1 MPIQL
6 LIDSQP
12 DGYTQELEYNYHP
25 GSTRLKAQLD
35 SQTPRQTQAS
45 RIEQDR
51 PRPQAAVRQQNTTVQ
66 AAATREGNPPPIT
79 GSTPG
84 IGGDN
89 SIVRV
94 LEKGPGFNVV
104 EYGNGRVER
113 RAGARNWRNNNPGN
127 IEFGN
132 FARRHGA
139 IDTDGRFAI
148 FPTYEAGRRAKEFLL
163 FESSSYNQLTIAQA
177 ISRYAPP
184 SENNTQMYIRVVTSA
199 TGSTPDTP
207 MSDLDAS
214 ARQSLLAAMERV
226 EGFRVGNI
234 QVLQQERDNTPATAD
249 LPTPTL
255 GPTLVSEGTQ
265 MTAADQARVRSGA
278 QVIQG
283 PAMPSSQPSN
293 QPVSTLLPSRTQG
306 GEVPLNR
313 RLEQQVS

>member
-1 MPIQL
+1 MPIEL
-6 LIDSQP
+6 LIDPQS
-12 DGYTQELEYNYHP
+12 DGFTQELEYDP
-25 GSTRLKAQLD
+25 RSTRLKAQVD

-45 RIEQDR
+45 RIEQNR
-51 PRPQAAVRQQNTTVQ
+51 PQPQAATRQQSTPAQ

-84 IGGDN
+84 TGGDN

-207 MSDLDAS
+207 VRDLDAS
-214 ARQSLLAAMERV
+214 ARQSMLSAMERV
-226 EGFRVGNI
+226 EGFRVGSV
-234 QVLQQERDNTPATAD
+234 QVLQQGQES
-249 LPTPTL
+249 TPTAAEQSPPTI

-265 MTAADQARVRSGA
+265 MAAADQARAMSGGQVVQVPAAPSA
-278 QVIQG
+278 Q
-283 PAMPSSQPSN
+283 PSSPPA
-293 QPVSTLLPSRTQG
+293 PVVLPSRTQG

-313 RLEQQVS
+313 RLERQVS